1 MRSFLPICQLRKLR
15 LNRWCSRPCC
25 QCRGAWANTV
35 PSAASSRIT
44 TPTSTNTIEPLSQAK
59 FRAQYSTWRYSLFS
73 FLIEVELTCSIVLVS
88 SIQHGNYKIMGTI
101 PCVIQY
107 ILVADLSYVR
117 WFLSIN
123 PTSLICS
130 FLLPFGN
137 HKFVLYIC

>member
-1 MRSFLPICQLRKLR
+1 
-15 LNRWCSRPCC
+15 
-25 QCRGAWANTV
+25 
-35 PSAASSRIT
+35 
-44 TPTSTNTIEPLSQAK
+44 
-59 FRAQYSTWRYSLFS
+59 
-73 FLIEVELTCSIVLVS
+73 
-88 SIQHGNYKIMGTI
+88 MGTI

-137 HKFVLYIC
+137 HKFVLYICESISVLYIHSFVSFLRFYIPCLISLRIIFSRSHPCCYKWHYFIPFVFHSIYIYGIYMESHLLIQLSVDGHLGCFHILVIVNSAAMNIGELPL